1 MPHPPRTALFI
12 DAGYFDKLMADAF
25 ADKANGRKVAM
36 ALDFKRLSAGLAGG
50 ERPWRTYYYF
60 AMPWV
65 SDPPLP
71 VEHAAFEGKQRFVD
85 FLSRLPKWVLR
96 KGVVERRTAGK
107 DVWFEQTRLDVMLAV
122 DLVRLAW
129 RGEIQRAVVV
139 AGDSD
144 FIPAIAD
151 ARAAGVAV
159 TLRYHPGTAHEELIA
174 SVDVATPLTRAELE
188 ALRLGA

>member
-1 MPHPPRTALFI
+1 MTAPPRTALFI
-12 DAGYFDKLMADAF
+12 DAGYFDKLMGDAF
-25 ADKANGRKVAM
+25 ADRSNGRKVAM
-36 ALDFKRLSAGLAGG
+36 ALDFKRLPAGLAGDK
-50 ERPWRTYYYF
+50 PWRTYYYY

-71 VEHAAFEGKQRFVD
+71 AEHASFEGKQRFMD
-85 FLSRLPKWVLR
+85 FLGRLPKWVLR

-107 DVWFEQTRLDVMLAV
+107 DVWFEQKRIDVMLAV

-129 RGEIQRAVVV
+129 RGEIARAVVV

-151 ARAAGVAV
+151 ARAAGVHV
-159 TLRYHPGTAHEELIA
+159 TLRYHPGTAHQELLAAVDAA
-174 SVDVATPLTRAELE
+174 SPLTRAELE